1 MLRDELAQAA
11 ALCSSDDNDSELGS
25 LQKFWAPG
33 RAHTVVF
40 SSRGELGEQ
49 VVHVSNLLGILRPR
63 ARSFVLHEPKP
74 ELSGTVYVS
83 SVAWW
88 QQTIR
93 PRVDLLVH
101 ICTDAPGLLPR
112 IEINHNNSSLRV
124 FLATIK
130 DV

>member
-83 SVAWW
+83 FGAWR
-88 QQTIR
+88 QQTAS
-93 PRVDLLVH
+93 
-101 ICTDAPGLLPR
+101 T
-112 IEINHNNSSLRV
+112 S
-124 FLATIK
+124 
-130 DV
+130 